1 MRVGLILFLDMDAG
15 QRTEFLGR
23 AYAVRVALRP
33 LTIGYKQETIE
44 ASGSVA
50 GRSRVE
56 LQSGGR
62 KTNREATF
70 SILKSVRAEALPLG
84 AVVEI
89 DGVKFQVSRAWGDDP
104 TAVAWT
110 YWVEQ
115 WTT

>member
-1 MRVGLILFLDMDAG
+1 MDAT

-23 AYAVRVALRP
+23 AYAARAALRP
-33 LTIGYKQETIE
+33 LTVCYKGETIE
-44 ASGSVA
+44 ASGSLA

-62 KTNREATF
+62 KNNREASV

-89 DGVKFQVSRAWGDDP
+89 DGTKFQVARAWGDDP
-104 TAVAWT
+104 TAVAWS
-110 YWVEQ
+110 YWLDQ
-115 WTT
+115 WAA